1 MSCNSICRILA
12 LTISCYRVIRDWFP
26 LRTENPTFSWMLYS
40 QAKLRF
46 QLLQM
51 DDLPDEFPYN
61 NPIDFDRVVT
71 TPKLVSKEIVAVT
84 NGSMVSPS
92 SRLEISRSMNDLS
105 VSIPSVKLP
114 SETRSVNEAQVSPA
128 SSTSSTTSTT
138 APSVAS
144 SGNHKSGNLM
154 ASMKSVFSPA
164 GAAASN
170 VASNVASNFIHAV
183 GKVSPANSVT
193 L

>member
-1 MSCNSICRILA
+1 
-12 LTISCYRVIRDWFP
+12 
-26 LRTENPTFSWMLYS
+26 MLYS

-71 TPKLVSKEIVAVT
+71 SPKLVSKENVAVT

-92 SRLEISRSMNDLS
+92 SRLEISRSMNELS

-114 SETRSVNEAQVSPA
+114 SEPRPVNEAQVSPA
-128 SSTSSTTSTT
+128 FSTSSTTSTT
-138 APSVAS
+138 VPPVTST
-144 SGNHKSGNLM
+144 GNHKSGNLM

-183 GKVSPANSVT
+183 GKVSLANPVD